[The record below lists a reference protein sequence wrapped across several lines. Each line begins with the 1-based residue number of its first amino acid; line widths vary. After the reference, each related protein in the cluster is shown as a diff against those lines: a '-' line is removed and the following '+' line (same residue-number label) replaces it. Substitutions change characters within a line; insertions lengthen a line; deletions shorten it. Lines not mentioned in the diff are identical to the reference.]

1 MHRPRSDAN
10 ASLCCLRA
18 RPARGAGTKP
28 DYRYAQK
35 TEEARRQYEEWLSK
49 LRAQYQ
55 PDKIQGALM
64 ASGRP

>member
-1 MHRPRSDAN
+1 MLMPPCA
-10 ASLCCLRA
+10 ACALA
-18 RPARGAGTKP
+18 RRGCTGTKP

-55 PDKIQGALM
+55 PDKIQGALI
-64 ASGRP
+64 ASDRP